1 MYSDVLLFFLLV
13 GILKEKVNANL
24 QYGCQTEFT
33 DTYAY
38 KNFHPVDEIATYAN
52 NAMIINFSVR
62 ASSDAHILLSPTSSL
77 TFTTPVYEIVLGAG
91 QNSFSVIRGKQRRRT
106 MNHTRTP
113 SILSATEERG
123 FWIRLTNS
131 LIEIGKGGGDE
142 RILYAADPLPLHVQY
157 VCFSTWYQV
166 TGKWI
171 YGCPT
176 NRGYQQ
182 EEEQLTVTQKLRKDM
197 LTYYDPYSRPTVA
210 EDQITTV
217 YIDLQ
222 CLNVKLDE
230 KKSIFT
236 VNGVMRMKWN
246 DEKMR
251 WNPLAYNNVS
261 LLYFTNRE
269 IWQPDIILVNA
280 AGHGS
285 GQFGET
291 RVLAKSDGS
300 VSWSSPVHLESWCSS
315 DLNNWPKEQH
325 TCELT
330 LTFASKSQLLQM
342 MTDNST
348 MGTDQST
355 GSEWNIISH
364 MVESALV
371 SVPGSTDPLSGII
384 IQITIK
390 RDNESYKTLFVGPF
404 IACILMTLVSFWL
417 PPDGQYKILCSCC
430 GMIILSKFIIEF
442 GNLLPTPAYNV
453 PPILF
458 AYCSGLIAMALSL
471 FISTLVICL
480 TRYKFRCALPRK
492 VCYILS
498 NKYLHGILF
507 LPPIMNTEDYSY
519 ATLDELGSN
528 NKETSPEETK
538 NTEQIQQY
546 WTILATVID
555 RISCFTYAVYLSILL
570 ATNSP

>member
-1 MYSDVLLFFLLV
+1 MYSAVLLFFFTV
-13 GILKEKVNANL
+13 GILYNNVNSNL
-24 QYGCQTEFT
+24 QNGCQTEFT

-38 KNFHPVDEIATYAN
+38 KNFHPLDEVATYAKN
-52 NAMIINFSVR
+52 GIIINFSVR

-77 TFTTPVYEIVLGAG
+77 TYATPVYEIVLGAG

-113 SILSATEERG
+113 LILSATEERT
-123 FWIRLTNS
+123 FWIRLSNS
-131 LIEIGKGGGDE
+131 QIQIGKGGEDE
-142 RILYAADPLPLHVQY
+142 VILYAADSLPLHVQY

-176 NRGYQQ
+176 TRGYQ
-182 EEEQLTVTQKLRKDM
+182 EEENLTVTQKLRKDM
-197 LTYYDPYSRPTVA
+197 LTYYDPYSRPIVM
-210 EDQITTV
+210 EDQTTTV
-217 YIDLQ
+217 KIHLQ

-230 KKSIFT
+230 KRFIFT
-236 VNGVMRMKWN
+236 VNGVMHMKWN

-285 GQFGET
+285 GLFGET
-291 RVLAKSDGS
+291 PVVANSDGS
-300 VSWSSPVHLESWCSS
+300 VTWSSPVHLEAWCPS
-315 DLNNWPKEQH
+315 DLNNWPNDQH

-330 LTFASKSQLLQM
+330 LSFASKHQLLQM
-342 MTDNST
+342 LFENST
-348 MGTDQST
+348 MRPVQTT
-355 GSEWNIISH
+355 GSEWEIISH
-364 MVESALV
+364 VAESALV
-371 SVPGSTDPLSGII
+371 SVPGSTDLLSGIV
-384 IQITIK
+384 IQINLK
-390 RDNESYKTLFVGPF
+390 RNNGSYKTLFVGPF
-404 IACILMTLVSFWL
+404 IACILMTLISFWL
-417 PPDGQYKILCSCC
+417 PPTDQYKILCTCC

-458 AYCSGLIAMALSL
+458 AYCSGLIAMVLSL
-471 FISTLVICL
+471 LISILVICL
-480 TRYKFRCALPRK
+480 TRYKLQCSLPRK

-498 NKYLHGILF
+498 NKYLHRILF

-519 ATLDELGSN
+519 THLDDLGSN

-570 ATNSP
+570 GTHSP